1 MEKVRLHKWMSS
13 QGIASRRA
21 AERLIRLG
29 QVEVNGV
36 VEKTM
41 GRTID
46 PSKDAIKFRGKL
58 LSNEAPHAVYWILN
72 KPEAILTTKSDP
84 EGRQTVFNLPA
95 LARIPFPV
103 ISVGRLD
110 YKTEG
115 LLLLSNDGELAHR
128 LMHPSFHMPRTYDVL
143 LPKKMT
149 DAQLKRVG
157 QGIVLADGPTAAIDI
172 RPVGAKNM
180 GKSHCYWYRLIVHE
194 GRNRLVR
201 RIFEK
206 LGLRVVKLVRVSFG
220 PIRLPPE
227 LPPGEIVPLNAD
239 QILKLKQLVG
249 LAPVPTTP
257 VRRTP
262 RKHIPSRAKRSPS
275 ENPRTPEPTPVVV
288 QTP

>member
-1 MEKVRLHKWMSS
+1 MEKVRLHKWMAS

-21 AERLIRLG
+21 AERLIKLG

-36 VEKTM
+36 VETTM
-41 GRTID
+41 GRQID
-46 PSKDAIKFRGKL
+46 PSKDKVKFRGKL
-58 LSNEAPHAVYWILN
+58 LSAAPPSSVYWLLN
-72 KPEAILTTKSDP
+72 KPDATLTTKSDP
-84 EGRQTVFNLPA
+84 EGRATVFHLPS
-95 LARIPFPV
+95 LERIPFPV

-143 LPKKMT
+143 LPKKLT
-149 DAQLKRVG
+149 DTQLKRFAE
-157 QGIVLADGPTAAIDI
+157 GIRLEDGPTAAIDI

-206 LGLRVVKLVRVSFG
+206 LGARIVKLVRVAYG
-220 PIRLPPE
+220 PIRLPPD
-227 LPPGEIVPLNAD
+227 LPPGEIMPLSAD
-239 QILKLKQLVG
+239 QILRLKQLVG
-249 LAPVPTTP
+249 LAPIPEP
-257 VRRTP
+257 ARRTP
-262 RKHIPSRAKRSPS
+262 QKRTPSRAKPNPS
-275 ENPRTPEPTPVVV
+275 ENLRTPEATPVAA

>member
-1 MEKVRLHKWMSS
+1 MAS

-41 GRTID
+41 GRQID
-46 PSKDAIKFRGKL
+46 PTKDKVKFRGKL
-58 LSNEAPHAVYWILN
+58 LAEAAPSSVYWLLN
-72 KPEAILTTKSDP
+72 KPDATLTTKSDP
-84 EGRQTVFNLPA
+84 EGRATVFHLPS
-95 LARIPFPV
+95 LQRIPFPV

-128 LMHPSFHMPRTYDVL
+128 LMHPSFHLPRTYDVL
-143 LPKKMT
+143 LPKKLT
-149 DAQLKRVG
+149 DAQLKRFA
-157 QGIVLADGPTAAIDI
+157 QGIHLADGPTAALDI
-172 RPVGAKNM
+172 RPVGTKNM
-180 GKSHCYWYRLIVHE
+180 GKSHCYWYRLVVHE

-206 LGLRVVKLVRVSFG
+206 LGARIVKLVRVAYG
-220 PIRLPPE
+220 PIRLPPD
-227 LPPGEIVPLNAD
+227 LPPGEITPLSAD
-239 QILKLKQLVG
+239 QILRLKQLVG
-249 LAPVPTTP
+249 LAPMPEP
-257 VRRTP
+257 VRKTP
-262 RKHIPSRAKRSPS
+262 RKRIPSRAKPSPI
-275 ENPRTPEPTPVVV
+275 ENPRTLEATPVGA